1 MVTLRRLFPL
11 FVGLLIYSHSGLSTA
26 GQVQPVPDMNQ
37 MMQMMMGGLQSP
49 MAGSTPTPGQQM
61 AAPSFAQGNPMTNPM
76 MGMGGMAPMMGGM
89 GGMAPMMGMMPMM
102 MGMGGMNPM
111 MGMMPMMAPMMGMGG
126 MNPMMGGMGG
136 MNPMMGGMGN
146 PMTLMANPKNW
157 ANPST
162 YAQFMQPNA
171 YTAMMNPMSY
181 MSFMNPATYAG
192 MMNPGAYMQF
202 GNPATYRAMMDPNAY
217 MNMMSSMLGMAHAGD
232 SATAQN
238 FWEQWKNLGM
248 SDSKSQ

>member
-1 MVTLRRLFPL
+1 MITLRKLFPL
-11 FVGLLIYSHSGLSTA
+11 FVGLLIYSNSGLSSA
-26 GQVQPVPDMNQ
+26 DQVQPVPDMNQ

-49 MAGSTPTPGQQM
+49 MAGSIPTPGQQM

-76 MGMGGMAPMMGGM
+76 MGMGGMAPMMG
-89 GGMAPMMGMMPMM
+89 MMPMM

-111 MGMMPMMAPMMGMGG
+111 MGMMPMMS
-126 MNPMMGGMGG
+126 
-136 MNPMMGGMGN
+136 GMGN
-146 PMTLMANPKNW
+146 PMTLMTNPKNW
-157 ANPST
+157 ANPGT

-181 MSFMNPATYAG
+181 MAFMNPATYAA

-202 GNPATYRAMMDPNAY
+202 ANPTTYGAMMDPNAY

-232 SATAQN
+232 SAVAQN